1 MVALDGGGRVRWQ
14 GVGAGD
20 GHGDESLV
28 VVWLG
33 WSACLVY
40 IAGALEDVV
49 GPRSISPLL
58 EPAGDGP
65 VVLEGVVEARPDL
78 CFYQPIVDSL
88 LGVVPLGPVPAQ
100 LPVSFFQVFFVEG
113 RLSEVVDVG
122 LDADIVEVPEFY
134 VDQGTKGELSTYRS
148 PKSRGCQTLP
158 LGLHSPPSGATVHP
172 SRTRAG
178 SSPVSLSRVM
188 PRRLFP

>member
-78 CFYQPIVDSL
+78 RFYQPIVDSL

-134 VDQGTKGELSTYRS
+134 VDQGTKGELSIE
-148 PKSRGCQTLP
+148 
-158 LGLHSPPSGATVHP
+158 
-172 SRTRAG
+172 
-178 SSPVSLSRVM
+178 PVEVALT
-188 PRRLFP
+188 